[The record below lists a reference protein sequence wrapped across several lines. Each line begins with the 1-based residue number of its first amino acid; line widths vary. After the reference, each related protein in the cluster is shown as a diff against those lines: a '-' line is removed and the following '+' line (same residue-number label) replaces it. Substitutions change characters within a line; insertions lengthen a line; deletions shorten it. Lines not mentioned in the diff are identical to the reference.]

1 MFAVLQ
7 KTQMHFMVKKADLS
21 EEKNHGRFLCCYGL
35 GPVCFLSLSSVS
47 ISIIPCPSV
56 KFTCFGMSRDSLSAC
71 YFLFYFDSP

>member
-1 MFAVLQ
+1 MVDFYAV
-7 KTQMHFMVKKADLS
+7 MDLVQS
-21 EEKNHGRFLCCYGL
+21 VFSPR
-35 GPVCFLSLSSVS
+35 SVS

>member
-1 MFAVLQ
+1 MLLWTWSSLFSLP
-7 KTQMHFMVKKADLS
+7 
-21 EEKNHGRFLCCYGL
+21 G
-35 GPVCFLSLSSVS
+35 LSSVS